1 MVVRSNFREREREG
15 GVVGCLREIGMKCWP
30 KKRKNPHKGEEEKIE
45 IGSDCI
51 ERAGGGVKG
60 RKINGGYSK
69 NI

>member
-1 MVVRSNFREREREG
+1 MLERDWDEVLAKE
-15 GVVGCLREIGMKCWP
+15 
-30 KKRKNPHKGEEEKIE
+30 KKKNPHKGEKEKIE

-51 ERAGGGVKG
+51 ERAEGGVKG